1 VTDSIESLGN
11 VRARGIFLLAVA
23 FVAGAVAGAAVY
35 RLVQPPQQTTLAAAD
50 RLARLRDMRRG
61 EGEEGGRRVDPR
73 NEGIPVTLWNVD
85 LTDEQR
91 AKVRAIMARM
101 QPTADSLM
109 RSVRPTVFALDLQ
122 MRQEAMCVLTPT
134 QREAWMAWR
143 RRENLSMEE
152 GGEMMKLV
160 TSNACPPETKAKP

>member
-1 VTDSIESLGN
+1 MTDRIESLGN
-11 VRARGIFLLAVA
+11 VRARGILLLAVT
-23 FVAGAVAGAAVY
+23 FLAGGVAGAAVY
-35 RLVQPPQQTTLAAAD
+35 RLFKPPQQTTLAAAE
-50 RLARLRDMRRG
+50 RLARLRDLRRG
-61 EGEEGGRRVDPR
+61 DMTEGGRSVEAR

-109 RSVRPTVFALDLQ
+109 RSVRPRVFALDLQ

-160 TSNACPPETKAKP
+160 TSNACPPETKTQP